1 MRLFL
6 LLGAGLIL
14 SGCAT
19 VNTVTPEKPELTD
32 HFVEATSQSTEQSTS
47 APSNQSGRQVLANE
61 DAWWLAF
68 DDEKLNTLIQLAL
81 KNNYSL
87 KISYARLQQSQA
99 NWEKA
104 GSAQLPDLNLNLQHS
119 QQWQDSGSS
128 SNLDSSNG
136 QYQVGLNASYELDF
150 WGRVAALDEQALQ
163 QYYATEAAVHI
174 QTNTVVSQVTL
185 SWYGWVKETQQLQLL
200 HHQQQRIQNAL
211 TVVEGRFL
219 RGTVIASDIWQQE
232 QLLESIHTDIIN
244 SETRQDIYRQQLAL
258 WLGKSKVDETLL
270 ALPGDDYQIP
280 QILQATA
287 TVSSAA
293 LQQRPDVLQAY
304 AQLQA
309 ASAGLQVAE
318 TNRYPRFTLSASY
331 SSLATSPEQIL
342 ANWATSFIAGLT
354 MPLFDGGNLAAE
366 VKRNEAVVAEQMAS
380 YQQVLLLAMQEI
392 EEALLNEKQQL
403 SLQTSVQY
411 QLQLASQTQTFQG
424 QRYLRGVGDFLSL
437 LKSQQDVL
445 SLERQTLGAEFSQ
458 LQYRIQLLTTL
469 SHGRFTNVDEKEI
482 EHE

>member
-1 MRLFL
+1 
-6 LLGAGLIL
+6 
-14 SGCAT
+14 
-19 VNTVTPEKPELTD
+19 
-32 HFVEATSQSTEQSTS
+32 
-47 APSNQSGRQVLANE
+47 
-61 DAWWLAF
+61 
-68 DDEKLNTLIQLAL
+68 
-81 KNNYSL
+81 
-87 KISYARLQQSQA
+87 
-99 NWEKA
+99 
-104 GSAQLPDLNLNLQHS
+104 
-119 QQWQDSGSS
+119 
-128 SNLDSSNG
+128 
-136 QYQVGLNASYELDF
+136 
-150 WGRVAALDEQALQ
+150 
-163 QYYATEAAVHI
+163 
-174 QTNTVVSQVTL
+174 
-185 SWYGWVKETQQLQLL
+185 
-200 HHQQQRIQNAL
+200 
-211 TVVEGRFL
+211 VVEGRFL

-244 SETRQDIYRQQLAL
+244 SETRQEIYRQQLAL
-258 WLGKSKVDETLL
+258 WLGKSKVDEALL
-270 ALPGDDYQIP
+270 TLPGDDYQIP

-331 SSLATSPEQIL
+331 SSLAASPEQIL
-342 ANWATSFIAGLT
+342 SNWATSFIAGLT
-354 MPLFDGGNLAAE
+354 MPLFDGGSLEAD
-366 VKRNEAVVAEQMAS
+366 VKRNEAVVSEQMAS

-392 EEALLNEKQQL
+392 EEALLNERQQL

-411 QLQLASQTQTFQG
+411 QLQLASQTQRFQG

-445 SLERQTLGAEFSQ
+445 SLERQTLGAEFLQ

-469 SHGRFTNVDEKEI
+469 SHGRFTSADEKEI